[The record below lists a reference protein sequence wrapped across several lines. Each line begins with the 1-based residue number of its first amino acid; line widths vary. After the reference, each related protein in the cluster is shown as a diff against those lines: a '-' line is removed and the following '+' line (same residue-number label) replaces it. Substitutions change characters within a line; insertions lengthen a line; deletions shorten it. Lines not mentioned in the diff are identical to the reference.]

1 MTRLPGTPGM
11 RRRLALIFLAL
22 AVFALVRTIDADLP
36 RDQALVFRLDEGLRS
51 VPLRL
56 TATITRAGE
65 GEARSGFT
73 LTRMGDERADPRQAF
88 RAPNG
93 DYLVTV
99 DWTKLEPSAGEPA
112 PAEKRETSS
121 VHRVTLEGGDI
132 VVSIG
137 PRVSE

>member
-1 MTRLPGTPGM
+1 MTGLPGTPGA

-22 AVFALVRTIDADLP
+22 AVFALVKTIDADLP
-36 RDQALVFRLDEGLRS
+36 RDQALVFRLDEGLRNA
-51 VPLRL
+51 PLRL

-73 LTRMGDERADPRQAF
+73 LTRVGDERADPRQAF

-99 DWTKLEPSAGEPA
+99 DWTELPSAGDPA
-112 PAEKRETSS
+112 PTEKRETSS

>member
-1 MTRLPGTPGM
+1 MFPGTPGI
-11 RRRLALIFLAL
+11 RRRLALLFLAL
-22 AVFALVRTIDADLP
+22 GVFAVVRTIDADLP
-36 RDQALVFRLDEGLRS
+36 RDQTLVFRLDQTLRHA
-51 VPLRL
+51 PLRL

-73 LTRMGDERADPRQAF
+73 LTRQGDERTDPRHTF

-99 DWTKLEPSAGEPA
+99 DWDKIGS
-112 PAEKRETSS
+112 AEKRETSS

-132 VVSIG
+132 VVPIG